1 MCFQCYAKRETC
13 RCCQSVNETEIQS
26 YKCDS
31 QEQEEEEEGET
42 VDDEDDDDDD
52 DDEDPS
58 FLDFGSS
65 QSEGNE
71 GS

>member
-1 MCFQCYAKRETC
+1 MLYLWWRKKL
-13 RCCQSVNETEIQS
+13 SHNYGS
-26 YKCDS
+26 DS